1 MPADPT
7 PPQENPDGPAVPTP
21 PPMIVLG
28 GVALAWILQ
37 QVFPVQLGPPAPE
50 LGYIVICVGAALT
63 GWGLIALIRAG
74 NDPRPDKP
82 DAAFVPTG
90 PFRFGRNPIYS
101 GMVIMLTG
109 IALMWGSLWAWL
121 AVGGVFIALD
131 FGVVRREEAYLR
143 LRFGQPYEDYCARV
157 RRWF

>member
-1 MPADPT
+1 MPVDPT

-101 GMVIMLTG
+101 GFLLVLSGM
-109 IALMWGSLWAWL
+109 ALIWGTLWGWV
-121 AVGGVFIALD
+121 AVGAVFLALQ
-131 FGVVRREEAYLR
+131 FLVVQREEAYLAS
-143 LRFGQPYEDYCARV
+143 RFGDAYVEYKNRV